1 LNPTDDPRATASGP
15 TLPRPADT
23 PQTAHPDWREN
34 VRFIAS
40 VVNSLAIPLLT
51 IAATAVGIYATNTLK
66 EREIE
71 IATENNAQALRN
83 QREESETNLRSAMF
97 RELVGPLLQ
106 NETETLAA
114 GDQAD
119 LPRAQRLALLA
130 ELLALNFHEHFELGP
145 LLRYVDTLPG
155 QTDDSRQRMR
165 STSRR
170 VISRQLAPLLS
181 SATSTSQQHPAF
193 LELSLN
199 SDATEPA
206 DKAISCALPEG
217 STAPASGSLALQ
229 CSSSAMGVPLQI
241 ISPDGQDRLQV
252 NVRAVNWAAQTVGI
266 YSVLLGPKGETQTH
280 TPPIEFTLSP
290 YSFPFSDNT
299 LLPSG
304 NRFGIYLTRI
314 DDIPD
319 VARIMRLSFV
329 WFPKDFVPPRER
341 PFDLDI
347 ETPPLVSAPPGSTEP
362 DRSSDEGDASQVP
375 QHR

>member
-1 LNPTDDPRATASGP
+1 MTEPVAPPPSSRPRDVASGA
-15 TLPRPADT
+15 TGPA
-23 PQTAHPDWREN
+23 AHEKHRDWREN
-34 VRFIAS
+34 VKFAAS
-40 VVNSLAIPLLT
+40 VINSLAVPLLT
-51 IAATAVGIYATNTLK
+51 VAATVVGVYATNTLK
-66 EREIE
+66 EREIA
-71 IATENNAQALRN
+71 IATENNAQSLRN

-106 NETETLAA
+106 SETGAAAAPAA
-114 GDQAD
+114 GQAD

-155 QTDDSRQRMR
+155 QTDDARQRLR
-165 STSRR
+165 ATSRR

-181 SATSTSQQHPAF
+181 TAVTTGERNPAF
-193 LELSLN
+193 LEISLN
-199 SDATEPA
+199 SDASEA
-206 DKAISCALPEG
+206 VDKPLSCAMPESTTSARG
-217 STAPASGSLALQ
+217 TLTLTCSSTAVGA
-229 CSSSAMGVPLQI
+229 PLRFS
-241 ISPDGQDRLQV
+241 SPDGQDNLQV
-252 NVRAVNWAAQTVGI
+252 NIRAVNWATQTVGI
-266 YSVLLGPKGETQTH
+266 YSVLLGPNGESQNH

-341 PFDLDI
+341 PFDLDV
-347 ETPPLVSAPPGSTEP
+347 TVSPPTKVGT
-362 DRSSDEGDASQVP
+362 GKGK
-375 QHR
+375 

>member
-1 LNPTDDPRATASGP
+1 LNPNDEPR
-15 TLPRPADT
+15 RP
-23 PQTAHPDWREN
+23 QRDWREN
-34 VRFIAS
+34 VKFIAS
-40 VVNSLAIPLLT
+40 VVNSLAIPILT
-51 IAATAVGIYATNTLK
+51 VAATAVGIYATNALK

-106 NETETLAA
+106 NETEARAA
-114 GDQAD
+114 GDKDD

-155 QTDDSRQRMR
+155 QTDDARQRLR

-181 SATSTSQQHPAF
+181 SAASTGREHPAF

-199 SDATEPA
+199 SDASEPA
-206 DKAISCALPEG
+206 DKSISCALPEG
-217 STAPASGSLALQ
+217 SGTSESGSLALQ
-229 CSSSAMGVPLQI
+229 CSSTAIGVPLQI
-241 ISPDGQDRLQV
+241 VSPDGRDRLQV
-252 NVRAVNWAAQTVGI
+252 NVRAVNWSAQTVGI
-266 YSVLLGPKGETQTH
+266 YSVLLGPNGESQTH

-341 PFDLDI
+341 PFDLDV
-347 ETPPLVSAPPGSTEP
+347 ETPPLGSPGSVEP
-362 DRSSDEGDASQVP
+362 DRKSAARGTS
-375 QHR
+375 

>member
-1 LNPTDDPRATASGP
+1 VSNDTDKPPR
-15 TLPRPADT
+15 R
-23 PQTAHPDWREN
+23 DWREN
-34 VRFIAS
+34 AKFAANI
-40 VVNSLAIPLLT
+40 VNSLAIPLLT
-51 IAATAVGIYATNTLK
+51 VAATIVGLYATNTLK
-66 EREIE
+66 EREIA
-71 IATENNAQALRN
+71 IANENNSQSLRN

-106 NETETLAA
+106 SEADEAAA
-114 GDQAD
+114 GNTD

-155 QTDDSRQRMR
+155 QTEEARTRLR

-181 SATSTSQQHPAF
+181 TAALSAERNPSF
-193 LELSLN
+193 LEISLN
-199 SDATEPA
+199 SDGMEAA
-206 DKAISCALPEG
+206 DKLLSCAVPK
-217 STAPASGSLALQ
+217 SASAASGSLTLN
-229 CSSSAMGVPLQI
+229 CSSSAQGAPLRI
-241 ISPDGQDRLQV
+241 VSPDGRDSLQL
-252 NVRAVNWAAQTVGI
+252 NIRAVSWAAQTVGI
-266 YSVLLGPKGETQTH
+266 YSVLLGADGESQGH

-314 DDIPD
+314 DDIPG

-341 PFDLDI
+341 PFDLDLHDM
-347 ETPPLVSAPPGSTEP
+347 TPDTA
-362 DRSSDEGDASQVP
+362 ASGTK
-375 QHR
+375 

>member
-1 LNPTDDPRATASGP
+1 VTDPETPPPRA
-15 TLPRPADT
+15 
-23 PQTAHPDWREN
+23 HDWRSN
-34 VRFIAS
+34 VRFVAD
-40 VVNSLAIPLLT
+40 VVQSLAVPLLT
-51 IAATAVGIYATNTLK
+51 VAATVVGLYATNTLK
-66 EREIE
+66 EREIA
-71 IATENNAQALRN
+71 IATDNNAQSLRN

-106 NETETLAA
+106 SEA
-114 GDQAD
+114 GASGAQSD

-155 QTDDSRQRMR
+155 QSEDARQRLR

-181 SATSTSQQHPAF
+181 TAVSGASESHPAF
-193 LELSLN
+193 LEISLN

-206 DKAISCALPEG
+206 DRLLSCAMPAPAAGQPAADAGRPGSVTLTCS
-217 STAPASGSLALQ
+217 STAAGA
-229 CSSSAMGVPLQI
+229 PLRI
-241 ISPDGQDRLQV
+241 VSPDGRDSLQV
-252 NVRAVNWAAQTVGI
+252 NVRAVSWAAQTVGI
-266 YSVLLGPKGETQTH
+266 YSVLLGPDGEAQAH

-299 LLPSG
+299 LLPRG

-314 DDIPD
+314 DDIPE
-319 VARIMRLSFV
+319 VARVMRLSFV

-341 PFDLDI
+341 PFDLDVTAPAA
-347 ETPPLVSAPPGSTEP
+347 TPAA
-362 DRSSDEGDASQVP
+362 AS
-375 QHR
+375 

>member
-1 LNPTDDPRATASGP
+1 MGSTDETEKPHS
-15 TLPRPADT
+15 
-23 PQTAHPDWREN
+23 WREN
-34 VRFIAS
+34 VRFVAS

-71 IATENNAQALRN
+71 IATENNSQALRN

-106 NETETLAA
+106 SETEAA
-114 GDQAD
+114 AKGDPAD

-155 QTDDSRQRMR
+155 QTEDSRQRLR

-181 SATSTSQQHPAF
+181 SATAADQKHPAF
-193 LELSLN
+193 VELSLN
-199 SDATEPA
+199 SDASEPA
-206 DKAISCALPEG
+206 EREISCALPEG
-217 STAPASGSLALQ
+217 AADGRPGSISLQ
-229 CSSSAMGVPLQI
+229 CSSTAVGVPLQI
-241 ISPDGQDRLQV
+241 VSPDGKDGLQI
-252 NVRAVNWAAQTVGI
+252 NVRAVNWAAQSVGI
-266 YSVLLGPKGETQTH
+266 YAVLLGPGGESQTH
-280 TPPIEFTLSP
+280 TPPIEFSLSP

-341 PFDLDI
+341 PFDLDV
-347 ETPPLVSAPPGSTEP
+347 ETPPVAAAPADSGGPG
-362 DRSSDEGDASQVP
+362 R
-375 QHR
+375 

>member
-1 LNPTDDPRATASGP
+1 MSPTDDPRANLSGP
-15 TLPRPADT
+15 TPSHPADA
-23 PQTAHPDWREN
+23 PQRAHRDWREN
-34 VRFIAS
+34 ARFIAS

-51 IAATAVGIYATNTLK
+51 VAATAVGIYATNTLK

-106 NETETLAA
+106 SEA
-114 GDQAD
+114 GSLSKGDHAD

-155 QTDDSRQRMR
+155 QTDDARQRLR

-181 SATSTSQQHPAF
+181 SATSTSQEHPAF

-217 STAPASGSLALQ
+217 AAGVEPGSLALQ
-229 CSSSAMGVPLQI
+229 CSSVAAGVPLQI
-241 ISPDGQDRLQV
+241 VSPDGQDRLQV

-266 YSVLLGPKGETQTH
+266 YSVLLGPGGESQTL

-304 NRFGIYLTRI
+304 NRFGIYLTRV

-341 PFDLDI
+341 PFDLDV
-347 ETPPLVSAPPGSTEP
+347 ETPPVAAAPPGSAEP
-362 DRSSDEGDASQVP
+362 DRSSDEGDGT
-375 QHR
+375 

>member
-1 LNPTDDPRATASGP
+1 MDKANR
-15 TLPRPADT
+15 R
-23 PQTAHPDWREN
+23 DWREN
-34 VRFIAS
+34 VKFVAS
-40 VVNSLAIPLLT
+40 VVNSLAVPLLT
-51 IAATAVGIYATNTLK
+51 VAATAVGIYATNTLK
-66 EREIE
+66 EREIA
-71 IATENNAQALRN
+71 IATENNEQALRN

-106 NETETLAA
+106 SETEALAK
-114 GDQAD
+114 GEQAD

-155 QTDDSRQRMR
+155 QTDDSRQRLR

-181 SATSTSQQHPAF
+181 TAVVIDGTQQNPSF

-199 SDATEPA
+199 SDASEAA
-206 DKAISCALPEG
+206 DKLLSCALPAAAGDGATVAKSPTASSITLECS
-217 STAPASGSLALQ
+217 STA
-229 CSSSAMGVPLQI
+229 MGAPLRI
-241 ISPDGQDRLQV
+241 VSPDGQDSLQV
-252 NVRAVNWAAQTVGI
+252 NVRAVSWAAQTVGI
-266 YSVLLGPKGETQTH
+266 YSVLLGPNNEAQKH

-341 PFDLDI
+341 PFDLDVNN
-347 ETPPLVSAPPGSTEP
+347 PPAAVPPVAAEAA
-362 DRSSDEGDASQVP
+362 DEAS
-375 QHR
+375 

>member
-1 LNPTDDPRATASGP
+1 MSPTDDPRANVSGP
-15 TLPRPADT
+15 TPPHPADA
-23 PQTAHPDWREN
+23 QQRAHRDWREN
-34 VRFIAS
+34 IRFIAS

-71 IATENNAQALRN
+71 IATENNSQALRN

-106 NETETLAA
+106 SETENLAK

-119 LPRAQRLALLA
+119 LPRSQRLALLA

-155 QTDDSRQRMR
+155 QTDDARQRLR

-181 SATSTSQQHPAF
+181 SATSTSRKHPAF

-206 DKAISCALPEG
+206 DKAISCAMPEG
-217 STAPASGSLALQ
+217 SAAREPGALELQ
-229 CSSSAMGVPLQI
+229 CSSMAIGVPLQI
-241 ISPDGQDRLQV
+241 VSPDGQDRLQV

-266 YSVLLGPKGETQTH
+266 YAVLGPKGESQTL

-341 PFDLDI
+341 PFDLDV
-347 ETPPLVSAPPGSTEP
+347 ETPPVVTAPDSSGEP
-362 DRSSDEGDASQVP
+362 DGRSDEGDGT
-375 QHR
+375 

>member
-1 LNPTDDPRATASGP
+1 VSNDTDKPPR
-15 TLPRPADT
+15 R
-23 PQTAHPDWREN
+23 DWREN
-34 VRFIAS
+34 AKFAANI
-40 VVNSLAIPLLT
+40 VNSLAIPLLT
-51 IAATAVGIYATNTLK
+51 VAATIVGLYATNTLK
-66 EREIE
+66 EREIA
-71 IATENNAQALRN
+71 IANENNSQSLRN

-106 NETETLAA
+106 SEADEVASGNT
-114 GDQAD
+114 D

-155 QTDDSRQRMR
+155 QTEEARTRLR

-181 SATSTSQQHPAF
+181 TAALSAERNPSF
-193 LELSLN
+193 LEISLN
-199 SDATEPA
+199 SDGMEAA
-206 DKAISCALPEG
+206 DKLLSCAVPK
-217 STAPASGSLALQ
+217 SASAASGSLTLN
-229 CSSSAMGVPLQI
+229 CSSSAQGAPLRI
-241 ISPDGQDRLQV
+241 VSPDGRDSLQL
-252 NVRAVNWAAQTVGI
+252 NIRAVSWAAQTVGI
-266 YSVLLGPKGETQTH
+266 YSVLLGADGESQGH

-314 DDIPD
+314 DDIPG

-341 PFDLDI
+341 PFDLDLHDM
-347 ETPPLVSAPPGSTEP
+347 TPDTA
-362 DRSSDEGDASQVP
+362 ASGTK
-375 QHR
+375 

>member
-1 LNPTDDPRATASGP
+1 MTDGHDKPPR
-15 TLPRPADT
+15 R
-23 PQTAHPDWREN
+23 DWREN
-34 VRFIAS
+34 AKFAANI
-40 VVNSLAIPLLT
+40 VNSLAIPLLT
-51 IAATAVGIYATNTLK
+51 VAATIVGLYATNTLK
-66 EREIE
+66 EREIA
-71 IATENNAQALRN
+71 IANKNNSQSLRN

-106 NETETLAA
+106 SETEQVAA
-114 GDQAD
+114 GTNTD

-155 QTDDSRQRMR
+155 QTEEARARLR

-181 SATSTSQQHPAF
+181 SASTTLGSKPAF
-193 LELSLN
+193 QEISLN
-199 SDATEPA
+199 SDGTEPA
-206 DKAISCALPEG
+206 DKLLSCAVPESAAGSPATG
-217 STAPASGSLALQ
+217 STALN
-229 CSSSAMGVPLQI
+229 CSSTALGAPLQI
-241 ISPDGQDRLQV
+241 VSPDGKDRLQI
-252 NVRAVNWAAQTVGI
+252 NVRAVSWAAQTVGI
-266 YSVLLGPKGETQTH
+266 YSVLLGADGESQAH

-314 DDIPD
+314 DDIPG

-329 WFPKDFVPPRER
+329 WFPKQFVPPRER
-341 PFDLDI
+341 PFDLDVH
-347 ETPPLVSAPPGSTEP
+347 EAAPAPVQP
-362 DRSSDEGDASQVP
+362 ASS
-375 QHR
+375 

>member
-1 LNPTDDPRATASGP
+1 MSNDTDKPPR
-15 TLPRPADT
+15 R
-23 PQTAHPDWREN
+23 DWREN
-34 VRFIAS
+34 AKFAANI
-40 VVNSLAIPLLT
+40 VNSLAIPLLT
-51 IAATAVGIYATNTLK
+51 VAATIVGLYATNTLK
-66 EREIE
+66 EREIA
-71 IATENNAQALRN
+71 IANKNNSQSLRN

-106 NETETLAA
+106 SEADEAA
-114 GDQAD
+114 SGNTD

-155 QTDDSRQRMR
+155 QTEEARTRLR

-181 SATSTSQQHPAF
+181 SATLSAERNPSF
-193 LELSLN
+193 LENSLN
-199 SDATEPA
+199 SDGMESA
-206 DKAISCALPEG
+206 DKLLSCAVPK
-217 STAPASGSLALQ
+217 SASATSGSLTLN
-229 CSSSAMGVPLQI
+229 CSSNAQGAPLRI
-241 ISPDGQDRLQV
+241 VSPDGRDSLQV
-252 NVRAVNWAAQTVGI
+252 NIRAVSWAAQTVGI
-266 YSVLLGPKGETQTH
+266 YSVLLGADGESQGH

-314 DDIPD
+314 DDIPG

-341 PFDLDI
+341 PFDLDLHDM
-347 ETPPLVSAPPGSTEP
+347 TPDVAVSGTK
-362 DRSSDEGDASQVP
+362 
-375 QHR
+375 

>member
-1 LNPTDDPRATASGP
+1 MTAADQ
-15 TLPRPADT
+15 TRPG
-23 PQTAHPDWREN
+23 AHRDWREN
-34 VRFIAS
+34 IRFIAS

-106 NETETLAA
+106 SEADNLAKGA
-114 GDQAD
+114 PAD

-155 QTDDSRQRMR
+155 QSDDARQRLR

-181 SATSTSQQHPAF
+181 SATSASRKDPAF
-193 LELSLN
+193 LEVSLN

-206 DKAISCALPEG
+206 DRAISCALPEG
-217 STAPASGSLALQ
+217 AVAREPGSLALQ
-229 CSSSAMGVPLQI
+229 CSSMASGAPLQI
-241 ISPDGQDRLQV
+241 VSPDREDRLQV

-266 YSVLLGPKGETQTH
+266 YAVLLGPNGESQTH

-341 PFDLDI
+341 PFDLDV
-347 ETPPLVSAPPGSTEP
+347 ESPPVVAAQPGSVEP
-362 DRSSDEGDASQVP
+362 DRPSDEGDGT
-375 QHR
+375 

>member
-1 LNPTDDPRATASGP
+1 VSNPEAAPHRA
-15 TLPRPADT
+15 R
-23 PQTAHPDWREN
+23 DWRSN
-34 VRFIAS
+34 VRFVAD
-40 VVNSLAIPLLT
+40 VVQSLAVPLLT
-51 IAATAVGIYATNTLK
+51 VAATVVGLYATNTLK
-66 EREIE
+66 EREIA
-71 IATENNAQALRN
+71 ISTENNAQSLRN

-106 NETETLAA
+106 SETAAA
-114 GDQAD
+114 GQTD

-155 QTDDSRQRMR
+155 QSDEARQRLR

-181 SATSTSQQHPAF
+181 TAVSAGSQPNPAF
-193 LELSLN
+193 LEISLN

-206 DKAISCALPEG
+206 DKLLSCALPAAAPGQAAAPEPPRTG
-217 STAPASGSLALQ
+217 SITLTCSSTA
-229 CSSSAMGVPLQI
+229 MGAPLRI
-241 ISPDGQDRLQV
+241 VSPDGKDSLQV
-252 NVRAVNWAAQTVGI
+252 NVRAVSWAAQTVGI
-266 YSVLLGPKGETQTH
+266 YSVLLGPDNEAQAH

-304 NRFGIYLTRI
+304 NRFGLYLTRI

-319 VARIMRLSFV
+319 VARVMRLSFV

-341 PFDLDI
+341 PFDLD
-347 ETPPLVSAPPGSTEP
+347 VSTSPAPSPAG
-362 DRSSDEGDASQVP
+362 
-375 QHR
+375 

>member
-1 LNPTDDPRATASGP
+1 MTEATGP
-15 TLPRPADT
+15 TEPPAEDT
-23 PQTAHPDWREN
+23 SAPAPTGSSGWRAN
-34 VRFIAS
+34 ARFAADI
-40 VVNSLAIPLLT
+40 VNTLAIPLLT
-51 IAATAVGIYATNTLK
+51 IAATVVGLYATNSLK
-66 EREIE
+66 QREIA
-71 IATENNAQALRN
+71 IATENNQQSLLN

-106 NETETLAA
+106 SEGGKTAA

-155 QTDDSRQRMR
+155 QTEEARARLR

-181 SATSTSQQHPAF
+181 SATLGQGQHPAF
-193 LELSLN
+193 LEISLN
-199 SDATEPA
+199 SDIADLTEGLQSCAIPEPA
-206 DKAISCALPEG
+206 PPSAGGAISLSC
-217 STAPASGSLALQ
+217 SGSAQ
-229 CSSSAMGVPLQI
+229 GAPLRVV
-241 ISPDGQDRLQV
+241 SPDGQDSLQV
-252 NVRAVNWAAQTVGI
+252 NIRAVNWAAQTVGV
-266 YSVLLGPKGETQTH
+266 YALVLGPAGESQRH

-314 DDIPD
+314 DVVPD
-319 VARIMRLSFV
+319 VLQVMRLSFV

-341 PFDLDI
+341 PFDLDM
-347 ETPPLVSAPPGSTEP
+347 SAVVEQPEA
-362 DRSSDEGDASQVP
+362 R
-375 QHR
+375 

>member
-1 LNPTDDPRATASGP
+1 LNPTDDPRANVSGP
-15 TLPRPADT
+15 TPPHPANA
-23 PQTAHPDWREN
+23 PPKAHRDWREN
-34 VRFIAS
+34 IRFIAS
-40 VVNSLAIPLLT
+40 VANSLAIPLLT
-51 IAATAVGIYATNTLK
+51 VAATAVGIYATNTLK

-106 NETETLAA
+106 NETEALAE

-155 QTDDSRQRMR
+155 QTDDSRQRLR

-181 SATSTSQQHPAF
+181 SATSSSQKHPAF

-217 STAPASGSLALQ
+217 SAAPESGSLELQ
-229 CSSSAMGVPLQI
+229 CSSTAIGVPLQI
-241 ISPDGQDRLQV
+241 VSPDGQDSLQV

-266 YSVLLGPKGETQTH
+266 YAVPLGPKGESQTH
-280 TPPIEFTLSP
+280 TLPIEFTLSP

-341 PFDLDI
+341 PFDLDVA
-347 ETPPLVSAPPGSTEP
+347 TPPVVAAPPGSAEP
-362 DRSSDEGDASQVP
+362 DRGSDEGDGT
-375 QHR
+375 

>member
-1 LNPTDDPRATASGP
+1 MSDPTPP
-15 TLPRPADT
+15 HPADA
-23 PQTAHPDWREN
+23 PQRAHRDWREN
-34 VRFIAS
+34 IRFIAS

-71 IATENNAQALRN
+71 IATENNTQALRN

-106 NETETLAA
+106 SETENLAK
-114 GDQAD
+114 GDPGD
-119 LPRAQRLALLA
+119 LPPSQRLALLA

-155 QTDDSRQRMR
+155 QTDDARQRLR

-181 SATSTSQQHPAF
+181 SATSTSRKHPAF

-206 DKAISCALPEG
+206 DKAISCAMPEG
-217 STAPASGSLALQ
+217 SAAREPGALELQ
-229 CSSSAMGVPLQI
+229 CSSVAIGVPLQI
-241 ISPDGQDRLQV
+241 VSPDGQDRLQV

-266 YSVLLGPKGETQTH
+266 YSVLLGAKGESQTLS
-280 TPPIEFTLSP
+280 PPIEFTLSP

-299 LLPSG
+299 LLPGG

-341 PFDLDI
+341 PFDLDV
-347 ETPPLVSAPPGSTEP
+347 ETPPVVAAPADSGEP
-362 DRSSDEGDASQVP
+362 DRRSDEGDGN
-375 QHR
+375 

>member
-1 LNPTDDPRATASGP
+1 MTDDSDAHATAGP
-15 TLPRPADT
+15 APPHAPRRT
-23 PQTAHPDWREN
+23 ERDWREN
-34 VRFIAS
+34 VKFVAS
-40 VVNSLAIPLLT
+40 VVNSLAVPLLT
-51 IAATAVGIYATNTLK
+51 VAATVVGIYATNTLK
-66 EREIE
+66 EREIS
-71 IATENNAQALRN
+71 IATENNAQSLRN

-106 NETETLAA
+106 TETATLGK

-155 QTDDSRQRMR
+155 QTDDARQRLR

-181 SATSTSQQHPAF
+181 TAVVAGEKNPAF

-199 SDATEPA
+199 SDTSEPA
-206 DKAISCALPEG
+206 DQLLSCALPPASATG
-217 STAPASGSLALQ
+217 GTTTNSATGAITLACSSTAVGAP
-229 CSSSAMGVPLQI
+229 MRIV
-241 ISPDGQDRLQV
+241 SPDGKDSLQV
-252 NVRAVNWAAQTVGI
+252 NVRAVSWAAQTVGI
-266 YSVLLGPKGETQTH
+266 YAVLLGPRGETQSH

-314 DDIPD
+314 DEIPD

-341 PFDLDI
+341 PFDLDVNN
-347 ETPPLVSAPPGSTEP
+347 PPPAPAPADEPRDGS
-362 DRSSDEGDASQVP
+362 R
-375 QHR
+375 

>member
-1 LNPTDDPRATASGP
+1 MSPTDDPRANVSGP
-15 TLPRPADT
+15 TPPHPADA
-23 PQTAHPDWREN
+23 PQRAHRDWREN
-34 VRFIAS
+34 IRFIAS

-71 IATENNAQALRN
+71 IATENNTQALRN

-106 NETETLAA
+106 SETENLAK
-114 GDQAD
+114 GDPGD
-119 LPRAQRLALLA
+119 LPRSQRLALLA

-155 QTDDSRQRMR
+155 QTDDARQRLR

-181 SATSTSQQHPAF
+181 SATSTSQKHPAF

-206 DKAISCALPEG
+206 DKAISCAMPEG
-217 STAPASGSLALQ
+217 SAAREPGALELQ
-229 CSSSAMGVPLQI
+229 CSSMAMGVPLQI
-241 ISPDGQDRLQV
+241 VSPDGQDRLQV

-266 YSVLLGPKGETQTH
+266 YSVLLGPKANRRRSRRRSSSRSRPTRSRSRT
-280 TPPIEFTLSP
+280 TRCCRVATASA
-290 YSFPFSDNT
+290 ST
-299 LLPSG
+299 LLALTTSRTSRGSCDSLSSG
-304 NRFGIYLTRI
+304 
-314 DDIPD
+314 
-319 VARIMRLSFV
+319 S
-329 WFPKDFVPPRER
+329 PRTLCR
-341 PFDLDI
+341 RA
-347 ETPPLVSAPPGSTEP
+347 S
-362 DRSSDEGDASQVP
+362 DRSTWT
-375 QHR
+375 

>member
-1 LNPTDDPRATASGP
+1 MSEPPPHRPR
-15 TLPRPADT
+15 
-23 PQTAHPDWREN
+23 DWRSN
-34 VRFIAS
+34 VKFIAD
-40 VVNSLAIPLLT
+40 VVQSLAVPLLT
-51 IAATAVGIYATNTLK
+51 VAATVVGLYATNTLK
-66 EREIE
+66 EREIA
-71 IATENNAQALRN
+71 IATDNNAQALRN

-106 NETETLAA
+106 SETAA
-114 GDQAD
+114 TGAQAD

-155 QTDDSRQRMR
+155 QSDEARQRLR

-181 SATSTSQQHPAF
+181 TAVAGQPETNPAF
-193 LELSLN
+193 LEISLN

-206 DKAISCALPEG
+206 DKLLSCALPPPAPG
-217 STAPASGSLALQ
+217 QDTTAAQPGAVTLT
-229 CSSSAMGVPLQI
+229 CSSTTMGAPLRI
-241 ISPDGQDRLQV
+241 VSPDGRDSLQV
-252 NVRAVNWAAQTVGI
+252 NVRAVSWAAQTVGI
-266 YSVLLGPKGETQTH
+266 YSVLLGPGNEAQAH

-319 VARIMRLSFV
+319 VARVMRLSFV

-341 PFDLDI
+341 PFDLDV
-347 ETPPLVSAPPGSTEP
+347 TPPSPPPAE
-362 DRSSDEGDASQVP
+362 
-375 QHR
+375 

>member
-1 LNPTDDPRATASGP
+1 MTHEAEKST
-15 TLPRPADT
+15 
-23 PQTAHPDWREN
+23 WREN
-34 VRFIAS
+34 AKFAANI
-40 VVNSLAIPLLT
+40 VNSLAIPLLT
-51 IAATAVGIYATNTLK
+51 VAATIVGLYATNTLK
-66 EREIE
+66 QREIA
-71 IATENNAQALRN
+71 IATENNSQSLRN

-106 NETETLAA
+106 SEADQVKA
-114 GDQAD
+114 GADTD
-119 LPRAQRLALLA
+119 LPRSQRLALLA

-155 QTDDSRQRMR
+155 QTEEARTRLR

-181 SATSTSQQHPAF
+181 TTVGQEGRNPSF

-199 SDATEPA
+199 SDGTEPA
-206 DKAISCALPEG
+206 DKLLSCAMPATADAKGGSLTLTCS
-217 STAPASGSLALQ
+217 STAQGA
-229 CSSSAMGVPLQI
+229 PLRI
-241 ISPDGQDRLQV
+241 VSPDGRDNLQV
-252 NVRAVNWAAQTVGI
+252 NIRAVSWAAQTVGI
-266 YSVLLGPKGETQTH
+266 YSVLLGADGESQAH

-314 DDIPD
+314 DDIPG

-341 PFDLDI
+341 PFDLDVHDVGQDI
-347 ETPPLVSAPPGSTEP
+347 NLPVTK
-362 DRSSDEGDASQVP
+362 
-375 QHR
+375 